1 MTIARFFYT
10 LFFFCL
16 STISVLAQE
25 TAPDDSVLVISQFVL
40 CEDVIEREPV
50 NIRQAFYIDQG
61 QAFCFARISNSGEL
75 ITLKFKWYFEDEPY
89 FEFDA
94 KVGTS
99 PHWRTY
105 SSITLR
111 TGLWRVELV
120 HPDGTVLREIR
131 FHCS

>member
-1 MTIARFFYT
+1 MTIARFFYILSLLCLPT
-10 LFFFCL
+10 VSLFG
-16 STISVLAQE
+16 QE
-25 TAPDDSVLVISQFVL
+25 AATVDSSLVIDQFVL
-40 CEDVIEREPV
+40 SEDVIEREPV
-50 NIRQAFYIDQG
+50 NIRQAFYSDQG
-61 QAFCFARISNSGEL
+61 QAFCFARISNSAEL
-75 ITLKFKWYFEDEPY
+75 ITLSFKWYFEDELY

-105 SSITLR
+105 SSVTLR

-120 HPDGTVLREIR
+120 DPDGKVLREIR

>member
-1 MTIARFFYT
+1 MTNARFFYILS
-10 LFFFCL
+10 LFVF
-16 STISVLAQE
+16 STFSTLAQE
-25 TAPDDSVLVISQFVL
+25 TAADDSLLVITQFVL

-50 NIRQAFYIDQG
+50 NIRQAFYTDQG
-61 QAFCFARISNSGEL
+61 QAFCFARITNAGEL

-105 SSITLR
+105 SSVTLR

-120 HPDGTVLREIR
+120 DPNGKVLREIR